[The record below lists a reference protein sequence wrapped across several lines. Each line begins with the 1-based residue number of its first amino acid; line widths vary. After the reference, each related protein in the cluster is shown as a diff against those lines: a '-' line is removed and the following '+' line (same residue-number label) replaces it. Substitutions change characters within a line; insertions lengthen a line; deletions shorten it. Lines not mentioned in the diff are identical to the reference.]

1 MIKEYQDNLYGI
13 FRAYMSVFN
22 ERAIGITITSTHHIQ
37 PGGNLL
43 QN

>member
-22 ERAIGITITSTHHIQ
+22 ERAMKGITTSTHHIQ

>member
-13 FRAYMSVFN
+13 FRADISVFN
-22 ERAIGITITSTHHIQ
+22 ERAIGITTSTNHIQ

>member
-22 ERAIGITITSTHHIQ
+22 ERAIGITTSTHQ

>member
-13 FRAYMSVFN
+13 FRADISVFN
-22 ERAIGITITSTHHIQ
+22 ERAIGIHHIQ
-37 PGGNLL
+37 PGGNIL

>member
-13 FRAYMSVFN
+13 FRACMSVFN
-22 ERAIGITITSTHHIQ
+22 ERAIGITTSTHHIQ
-37 PGGNLL
+37 PGGNIL